1 MQKRTLWLSLVAT
14 SLLLVAGCVSV
25 PAGPT
30 VLVLPGQQ
38 KSFDLFQYDD
48 IACRQY
54 AQSLVAPAGQEAVN
68 NAAGTAAV
76 ATVIGAAAGAII
88 GSASGQAGQGAAIG
102 AGTGLLFGSAAG
114 GNTAYLSS
122 YELQR
127 RYNVAYMQCMYARG
141 NQLPGQAVYRQAP
154 AASRAPGGPQ
164 SAYPPANTPAPAPS
178 SQSPVSYPPPNTPAP
193 AGVSSTR
200 R

>member
-1 MQKRTLWLSLVAT
+1 MQKRTLWLPLVAT

-68 NAAGTAAV
+68 NACLLYTSAG
-76 ATVIGAAAGAII
+76 
-88 GSASGQAGQGAAIG
+88 
-102 AGTGLLFGSAAG
+102 
-114 GNTAYLSS
+114 
-122 YELQR
+122 
-127 RYNVAYMQCMYARG
+127 
-141 NQLPGQAVYRQAP
+141 LPGSPTDVL
-154 AASRAPGGPQ
+154 
-164 SAYPPANTPAPAPS
+164 PS
-178 SQSPVSYPPPNTPAP
+178 SQGARRGDGEERRHQDIAVRIADHWPTSKVIASPAMIRAIS
-193 AGVSSTR
+193 VSSTR
-200 R
+200 QAVAWLKIGASRRAP